1 LRSGAFACL
10 VGPHSAKTILALR
23 VYDVPDA
30 RAPQREIDLANNAK
44 NLSAAEIQFKKTQH
58 TVEGKK
64 TVIGYEADAIAAN
77 KKTER
82 LKALRLARDA
92 AEAAANPAAPPKK
105 KRASKP
111 KKENPQAGTLTGW
124 RKAQSEDGR
133 NT

>member
-1 LRSGAFACL
+1 
-10 VGPHSAKTILALR
+10 
-23 VYDVPDA
+23 VPDA
-30 RAPQREIDLANNAK
+30 HVLKQEIDLANNAK

-58 TVEGKK
+58 IVEGKK

-92 AEAAANPAAPPKK
+92 AEAAAKPAAPPKK
-105 KRASKP
+105 KRISKP